1 MATAVEL
8 IPSLIHFIKHNIM
21 IITLTIILID
31 FLVLIANDI
40 PYLPLHCLYLAY
52 LTVVLRYRKQPSS
65 YVLSA
70 EQSKEILEKKKIKYL
85 EQIPECSVC
94 HKSKPPRYYHCR
106 HCSRCIYKLDHHCNF
121 VDNCIGQHNFK
132 VYVHFLVNAFLH
144 SLAVTAIIA
153 WNCKKL
159 FDFSSKYALY
169 WFLLLP
175 GLFGIY

>member
-40 PYLPLHCLYLAY
+40 PYLPPHCLYLAY

-70 EQSKEILEKKKIKYL
+70 EQSKEILEKKNNSHKKDSKCIKNKTPMKMKVKKRTMRKD
-85 EQIPECSVC
+85 QGK
-94 HKSKPPRYYHCR
+94 KSRMKMTMIVIFEDQSPHM
-106 HCSRCIYKLDHHCNF
+106 
-121 VDNCIGQHNFK
+121 QK
-132 VYVHFLVNAFLH
+132 VL
-144 SLAVTAIIA
+144 T
-153 WNCKKL
+153 
-159 FDFSSKYALY
+159 
-169 WFLLLP
+169 
-175 GLFGIY
+175 